1 MTPNENGAQ
10 RAEFL
15 FPAASACP
23 AALQTAQ
30 PAAVRVQ
37 SVQRGTF
44 SRQRR
49 WLSPSWRAIA
59 DALMQDLPS
68 QRSRSARTTGRF
80 PESLTATSTAT
91 ATATAPSTASSTACA
106 DVAND
111 VTFSA
116 PKTHAERLLVS
127 QAMGSTVCDAS
138 ADQVGEAR
146 HG

>member
-80 PESLTATSTAT
+80 PESLTATSTTT
-91 ATATAPSTASSTACA
+91 ATSATPSTACA
-106 DVAND
+106 NVAND

-127 QAMGSTVCDAS
+127 QAMGSTVCEAG
-138 ADQVGEAR
+138 ADQVGEVC